1 MVRGRVVV
9 MIVGALAAFLLATV
23 ATAEPATVVERS
35 PDLGWVTPDV
45 ETPVDEPEGFVPNE
59 PAPIAPAEAIDVAEA
74 TETMTFWFQ
83 VLAFGAIALA
93 ALFMARNVWQ
103 QRPELRSATDDPSG
117 DFVTLADVAD
127 AVVADAD
134 AQRAALAG
142 GSPRNGIV
150 ACWLRLEQSVERAG
164 VEPDPALTSTE
175 LTAEVLQR
183 FAVDPGTVER
193 LGALYREARFS
204 SHELGETER
213 QAAIDALDTVH
224 DELRSAGAGAGE
236 VSRA

>member
-1 MVRGRVVV
+1 MIRGRPAL
-9 MIVGALAAFLLATV
+9 MIVAALAVMLLATV

-35 PDLGWVTPDV
+35 PDLGWATPDV

-59 PAPIAPAEAIDVAEA
+59 PPPIPPAEAIDVADA

-83 VLAFGAIALA
+83 VLAFTAIGLA

-103 QRPELRSATDDPSG
+103 QRPEQRAATDDNRS
-117 DFVTLADVAD
+117 DFVTLAEVAD
-127 AVVADAD
+127 SIVADAD
-134 AQRAALAG
+134 AQHAALAE

-150 ACWLRLEQSVERAG
+150 ACWLRLEASVVRAG

-175 LTAEVLQR
+175 LTANVLER
-183 FAVDPGTVER
+183 FAVEPTAVTR

-204 SHELGETER
+204 THEFGEHDR
-213 QAAIDALDTVH
+213 QAAIDALDAVH
-224 DELRSAGAGAGE
+224 AGLRHSARSGASSA
-236 VSRA
+236 S